1 MAQGSTLGPP
11 SSREKI
17 LDVAERLFA
26 RGGYEGVGLREV
38 AEQVGLGKSSLFHHF
53 NTKAQLYCE
62 VLARVLGRIRLQL
75 DPVVKAQ
82 ISPAD
87 KLVRWVETL
96 VDALAEQPTTARLLM
111 RELVEDEQF
120 RPGEL
125 PAAAAAEAN
134 LKGILQGIRELL
146 EEGVARGIFRA
157 VSVPQTVQTLI
168 GATVYHFA
176 SGEFGDTL
184 LGRPL
189 LSAEAIKVRKQEL
202 VSMLQFGLVA

>member
-1 MAQGSTLGPP
+1 MGQSSAIAPP

-26 RGGYEGVGLREV
+26 RGGYTGVGLREV
-38 AEQVGLGKSSLFHHF
+38 AKQVGLGKSSLFHHF
-53 NTKAQLYCE
+53 RSKDQLYCE
-62 VLARVLGRIRLQL
+62 VLARVLGRIRLHL
-75 DPVVKAQ
+75 DPVLKAE
-82 ISPAD
+82 IEPAR
-87 KLVRWVETL
+87 KLVRWVEAL

-111 RELVEDEQF
+111 RELVEEEQF
-120 RPGEL
+120 RPSEL
-125 PAAAAAEAN
+125 PEAAAAEAN
-134 LKGILQGIRELL
+134 LTGIIRGIRDLL
-146 EEGVARGIFRA
+146 EEGVARGIFRS

-202 VSMLQFGLVA
+202 VSMLQFGLLA

>member
-1 MAQGSTLGPP
+1 MGQSSAIAPP

-26 RGGYEGVGLREV
+26 RGGYAGVGLREV
-38 AEQVGLGKSSLFHHF
+38 AKQVGLGKSSLFHHF
-53 NTKAQLYCE
+53 KSKDQLYCE
-62 VLARVLGRIRLQL
+62 VLARVLGRIRLHL
-75 DPVVKAQ
+75 DPVLKAE
-82 ISPAD
+82 IGPAR
-87 KLVRWVETL
+87 KLVRWVEAL

-111 RELVEDEQF
+111 RELVEEEQF

-125 PAAAAAEAN
+125 PEAAAAEAN
-134 LKGILQGIRELL
+134 LTGILRGIRDLL
-146 EEGVARGIFRA
+146 EEGVARGIFRS

>member
-1 MAQGSTLGPP
+1 MGQGLTLGPP

-26 RGGYEGVGLREV
+26 RAGYEGVGLREV

-53 NTKAQLYCE
+53 KSKDQLYCE
-62 VLARVLGRIRLQL
+62 VLARVLGRIRLHL
-75 DPVVKAQ
+75 DPVVKAE
-82 ISPAD
+82 ISPAN

-125 PAAAAAEAN
+125 PEAAAAEAN
-134 LKGILQGIRELL
+134 LAGIIRGIRDLL
-146 EEGVARGIFRA
+146 DEGVARGIFRQ

-189 LSAEAIKVRKQEL
+189 HSAEAVKLRKQEL
-202 VSMLQFGLVA
+202 VSMLQFGLIA

>member
-1 MAQGSTLGPP
+1 MSQASMLAPP

-53 NTKAQLYCE
+53 NTKDELYCE
-62 VLARVLGRIRLQL
+62 VLARVLGRIRLHL

-96 VDALAEQPTTARLLM
+96 VDALAEQPTAARLLM

-120 RPGEL
+120 RPGDL

-134 LKGILQGIRELL
+134 LAGILRGIRELL
-146 EEGVARGIFRA
+146 EEGVARGIFRS

-176 SGEFGDTL
+176 SGEFGDKL

-189 LSAEAIKVRKQEL
+189 LSAEAVKLRKREL
-202 VSMLQFGLVA
+202 VGMLQHGLVA

>member
-1 MAQGSTLGPP
+1 MGQNSVVAPP

-26 RGGYEGVGLREV
+26 RGGYTGVGLREV

-53 NTKAQLYCE
+53 DTKGQLYCE
-62 VLARVLGRIRLQL
+62 VLARVLGRIQL
-75 DPVVKAQ
+75 HLEPVLKAEIDPAG
-82 ISPAD
+82 
-87 KLVRWVETL
+87 KLVRWVEAL

-120 RPGEL
+120 RPREL
-125 PAAAAAEAN
+125 PEAEAAEAN
-134 LKGILQGIRELL
+134 LTGILRGIRDLL
-146 EEGVARGIFRA
+146 DEGVARGIFRP

>member
-1 MAQGSTLGPP
+1 MAQRSALAPP
-11 SSREKI
+11 TSREKI

-53 NTKAQLYCE
+53 NSKDQLYCE
-62 VLARVLGRIRLQL
+62 VLARVLGRIRLHL
-75 DPVVKAQ
+75 DPVVNAS

-120 RPGEL
+120 RPAEL
-125 PAAAAAEAN
+125 PEAAAAQAN
-134 LKGILQGIRELL
+134 LAGILRGIRELL
-146 EEGVARGIFRA
+146 EEGVARGVFRP
-157 VSVPQTVQTLI
+157 VSVPQTIQTLI

-176 SGEFGDTL
+176 SGAFGDKL

-189 LSAEAIKVRKQEL
+189 LSAQAVKLRKREL
-202 VSMLQFGLVA
+202 VDLLQQGLVA

>member
-1 MAQGSTLGPP
+1 
-11 SSREKI
+11 
-17 LDVAERLFA
+17 
-26 RGGYEGVGLREV
+26 
-38 AEQVGLGKSSLFHHF
+38 
-53 NTKAQLYCE
+53 
-62 VLARVLGRIRLQL
+62 
-75 DPVVKAQ
+75 
-82 ISPAD
+82 
-87 KLVRWVETL
+87 
-96 VDALAEQPTTARLLM
+96 M

-120 RPGEL
+120 RPREL
-125 PAAAAAEAN
+125 PEAEAAEAN
-134 LKGILQGIRELL
+134 LTGILRGIRDLL
-146 EEGVARGIFRA
+146 DEGVARGMFRP

>member
-1 MAQGSTLGPP
+1 MGRGSALAAP

-26 RGGYEGVGLREV
+26 RGGYAGVGLREV

-53 NTKAQLYCE
+53 NTKDQLYCE
-62 VLARVLGRIRLQL
+62 VLARVLGRIRLHL
-75 DPVVKAQ
+75 DPVVKAE

-87 KLVRWVETL
+87 KLVRWVEAL
-96 VDALAEQPTTARLLM
+96 VDSLAEQPTTARLLM

-120 RPGEL
+120 HPGEL
-125 PAAAAAEAN
+125 PEAAAAEAN
-134 LKGILQGIRELL
+134 LAEILNGIRELL
-146 EEGVARGIFRA
+146 NEGVARGVFRS
-157 VSVPQTVQTLI
+157 VSVPQTIQTLI

-184 LGRPL
+184 LGRSL
-189 LSAEAIKVRKQEL
+189 LSAEAIKLRKREL
-202 VSMLQFGLVA
+202 VCMLQFGLVA

>member
-1 MAQGSTLGPP
+1 MGPSAALAPP

-38 AEQVGLGKSSLFHHF
+38 AKQVGLGKSSLFHHF
-53 NTKAQLYCE
+53 NSKDQLYCE
-62 VLARVLGRIRLQL
+62 VLARALGRIRLHL
-75 DPVVKAQ
+75 DPVVKAE
-82 ISPAD
+82 ISPAN

-120 RPGEL
+120 RPAEL
-125 PAAAAAEAN
+125 PEAAAAEAN
-134 LKGILQGIRELL
+134 LAGILRGIRELL
-146 EEGVARGIFRA
+146 EEGVARGTFRSI
-157 VSVPQTVQTLI
+157 SVPQTVQTLI

-176 SGEFGDTL
+176 SGEFGAKL

-189 LSAEAIKVRKQEL
+189 LSAEAVKLRKQEL
-202 VSMLQFGLVA
+202 VCMLQHGLVA

>member
-1 MAQGSTLGPP
+1 MGPSAALAPP

-53 NTKAQLYCE
+53 NTKDQLYCE
-62 VLARVLGRIRLQL
+62 VLARVLGRIRLHL
-75 DPVVKAQ
+75 DPVVKAE
-82 ISPAD
+82 ISPAN

-120 RPGEL
+120 RPAEL
-125 PAAAAAEAN
+125 PEAAAAKAN
-134 LKGILQGIRELL
+134 LAGILRGIRELL
-146 EEGVARGIFRA
+146 EEGVARGVFRS

-176 SGEFGDTL
+176 SGEFGANV

-189 LSAEAIKVRKQEL
+189 LSAEAVVHRKQEL
-202 VSMLQFGLVA
+202 VCMLQRGLVA